1 MLTFPIF
8 PLRQTIHRT
17 NGRRWQAPASVSGLG
32 LSRRLLLLFTVV
44 LATGAAQ
51 ATPDAVCKTQSGATI
66 MPVVEL
72 YTSEGCSSCPPADQW
87 LSGLKGKAV
96 VAQAFHVGYWDYIGW
111 VDRFAS
117 TANTQR
123 QREVAALNHLSGL
136 YTPQVVKN
144 GRDWR
149 GWSSWS
155 GTGSSLEGAAP
166 ARASIS
172 LQRNSNSNSNHDG
185 DNFSAQVSP
194 TDTNAKWGAYW
205 SVTENGH
212 SSRVKAGENAGE
224 FLQHDFV
231 VRQYTPVGRFSGTQQ
246 LSFFAIAPTPGHV
259 RNINLVVFD
268 TGSGETLQS
277 VTLRCD

>member
-1 MLTFPIF
+1 MFTLPKLPALPTF
-8 PLRQTIHRT
+8 HRT
-17 NGRRWQAPASVSGLG
+17 TRRQWQAAALTLGLA
-32 LSRRLLLLFTVV
+32 LSRRLVLLFGAA
-44 LATGAAQ
+44 LASGVAQ

-123 QREVAALNHLSGL
+123 QREVATLNHLSGL
-136 YTPQVVKN
+136 YTPQIVKN

-149 GWSSWS
+149 GWSSWL
-155 GTGSSLEGAAP
+155 GTGSPLDSAVP

-172 LQRNSNSNSNHDG
+172 LQRNSNSNSDR
-185 DNFSAQVSP
+185 DRDSFSAQVSP

-277 VTLRCD
+277 VSLRCD

>member
-1 MLTFPIF
+1 M
-8 PLRQTIHRT
+8 
-17 NGRRWQAPASVSGLG
+17 
-32 LSRRLLLLFTVV
+32 LLLLFT
-44 LATGAAQ
+44 AGAAP
-51 ATPDAVCKTQSGATI
+51 AESDSVCQTQSGATI

-72 YTSEGCSSCPPADQW
+72 YTSEGCSFCPPADQW

-111 VDRFAS
+111 VDRFA
-117 TANTQR
+117 TASNTQH
-123 QREVAALNHLSGL
+123 QREVAALNHLSSL

-144 GRDWR
+144 GREWR
-149 GWSSWS
+149 GWLRS
-155 GTGSSLEGAAP
+155 GASLDTAAP
-166 ARASIS
+166 ARAAITLRRSGEKD
-172 LQRNSNSNSNHDG
+172 R
-185 DNFSAQVSP
+185 FSARVSP
-194 TDTNAKWGAYW
+194 SDPKTAWGAYW

-231 VRQYTPVGRFSGTQQ
+231 VRQYTPVGRFEGTQQ
-246 LSFFAIAPTPGHV
+246 LGFFAIAPTPGHV

-277 VTLRCD
+277 ASLRCD